1 MSSFTARQALMAA
14 FDRMQMKPVLLDQ
27 ESIPAVVRAA
37 KSLQNADGSLPE
49 DMDEEML
56 QAHRNNLCEAYGF
69 SSSNQNKPFAFAEG
83 TAIIPVHGTLINR
96 YGGYYY
102 GYATGYNYIRRQR
115 AQAMVDPDVKRII
128 YDVNSP
134 GGEAAGC
141 FELSD
146 ESFELRGEKP
156 TLAVVDSNCYS
167 AAYAFASSADKI
179 SVTPTGG
186 AGSIGVI
193 SMHTDLSKL
202 LEDFGVKITLI
213 TAGEHKADG
222 NPFEKL
228 SPEVKAAI
236 QKDVDDFRDEF
247 VALVARNRGL
257 DPKVVRDTEARCY
270 SAKDAL
276 DLNLIDAVET
286 PTKAVAAFIT
296 GPTGSNIEEP
306 TMNEEEIAQA
316 NREAAAAAAA
326 AERTRM
332 AGIVGCEGAV
342 KMPKLANHLAFS
354 TDMSVEMATGI
365 LAAAALDIPAQAAA
379 NSSAAATVDIQ
390 NNGKDANSNF
400 LNAMNNGTHP
410 EAGANESVTTADPS
424 EDEKAMSALE
434 EGFSLNGVQ
443 FDKK

>member
-1 MSSFTARQALMAA
+1 MSSFARQALTAA
-14 FDRMQMKPVLLDQ
+14 YERMQMKPVLLDQ
-27 ESIPAVVRAA
+27 ESIPSIIRAA
-37 KSLQNADGSLPE
+37 KSLSADGQLPD
-49 DMDEEML
+49 DMSEEML
-56 QAHRNNLCEAYGF
+56 MASRNTLCETYGY
-69 SSSNQNKPFAFAEG
+69 SGTNQSKPFAFSDG

-102 GYATGYNYIRRQR
+102 GYATGYQYIRRQR
-115 AQAMVDPDVKRII
+115 ALAMSDPDVQRII

-146 ESFELRGEKP
+146 ESFEMRGEKP

-202 LEDFGVKITLI
+202 LEDYGVKITLI

-228 SPEVKAAI
+228 SPEVKASI
-236 QKDVDDFRDEF
+236 QKDVDDFRAEF

-257 DPKVVRDTEARCY
+257 DPKVVSDTEARCY

-276 DLNLIDAVET
+276 ELNLIDAVET

-296 GPTGSNIEEP
+296 GPSGSNTEDS
-306 TMNEEEIAQA
+306 TMTEDEIAQA

-332 AGIVGCEGAV
+332 AGIVGLEAAAGL
-342 KMPKLANHLAFS
+342 PKLANHLAFS
-354 TDMSVEMATGI
+354 TGLSVEDASGI
-365 LAAAALDIPAQAAA
+365 LAAAALDVAKPA
-379 NSSAAATVDIQ
+379 AAATTEAPTTVEDK
-390 NNGKDANSNF
+390 NANANF
-400 LNAMNNGTHP
+400 VNAMNNGNHP
-410 EAGANESVTTADPS
+410 EVGANANAQPNAEQS
-424 EDEKAMSALE
+424 EDDKAMSALE
-434 EGFSLNGVQ
+434 EGFALNGVH